1 MKHFSRIKYT
11 TIFAAVVLS
20 AFFFSC
26 ANVGYPSG
34 GEVDKTAPK
43 ATAFEP
49 TNETKNFTSN
59 NIVIHFDEY
68 IQLKDVDNQVLISPP
83 FEHKAEIVAKG
94 KYVSIKIK
102 DTLLPNTT
110 YLFQFKNAIVD
121 NNEGNAL
128 PSLDYVFS
136 TGDHLDSLSVKGKVV
151 DGLTLKP
158 DENIA
163 VLLYSE
169 FTDSAIAKSHPVYMT
184 KTDKNGVFKFKYLK
198 QGLYKIIA
206 LKDDDRSLTYNNAS
220 EKMAFS
226 TDTILPA
233 YIIDSVDTADSGL
246 ILHTFLP
253 EVGEQRITDS
263 KMTKSGKAIITTLY
277 PLVNATITSPE
288 NELITVLN
296 KSCDTLEVWTTKPTD
311 SLTLMIKDHSGIDDT
326 LKLRY
331 FKKKGRQ
338 GKENFYKTNAKATV
352 PYFDSIKITF
362 TNPID
367 SVMDNGKIV
376 CVQTKTDTFYTS
388 LILDQARLHALVA
401 LKLQPDSSYT
411 MLIPKGKIVDIY
423 GTPNDSITLKTKA
436 NTPNDYGAITIK
448 LVPATDTVQYIIQLL
463 TEKDEV
469 IAEKIYTGNALTFL
483 NITAGKYKIRAILD
497 VNANGQWDTGNYWQ
511 HLQPEE
517 VYYFSKTLELR
528 NNWEIEETFDL
539 KTIK

>member
-11 TIFAAVVLS
+11 TIFAVVVLS

-311 SLTLMIKDHSGIDDT
+311 SLTLMIKDLSGIDDT

-352 PYFDSIKITF
+352 PYFDSIKMTF

-483 NITAGKYKIRAILD
+483 NITAGQSYS
-497 VNANGQWDTGNYWQ
+497 Q
-511 HLQPEE
+511 
-517 VYYFSKTLELR
+517 
-528 NNWEIEETFDL
+528 
-539 KTIK
+539 

>member
-11 TIFAAVVLS
+11 TIFAVVVLS

-68 IQLKDVDNQVLISPP
+68 IQLKDADNQVLISPP

-352 PYFDSIKITF
+352 SYFDSIKMTF

-528 NNWEIEETFDL
+528 NNWEIEETFDIES
-539 KTIK
+539 KK

>member
-11 TIFAAVVLS
+11 TIFAVVVLS

-311 SLTLMIKDHSGIDDT
+311 SLTLMIKDPSGIDDT

-338 GKENFYKTNAKATV
+338 GKENFYKTNVKATV
-352 PYFDSIKITF
+352 PYFDSIKMTF

-528 NNWEIEETFDL
+528 NNWEIEETFDIES
-539 KTIK
+539 KK

>member
-11 TIFAAVVLS
+11 TIFAVVVLS

-83 FEHKAEIVAKG
+83 FEHKAEIVSKG

-311 SLTLMIKDHSGIDDT
+311 SLTLMIKDPSGIDDT

-528 NNWEIEETFDL
+528 NNWEIEETFDI

>member
-1 MKHFSRIKYT
+1 
-11 TIFAAVVLS
+11 
-20 AFFFSC
+20 
-26 ANVGYPSG
+26 
-34 GEVDKTAPK
+34 
-43 ATAFEP
+43 
-49 TNETKNFTSN
+49 
-59 NIVIHFDEY
+59 
-68 IQLKDVDNQVLISPP
+68 
-83 FEHKAEIVAKG
+83 
-94 KYVSIKIK
+94 
-102 DTLLPNTT
+102 
-110 YLFQFKNAIVD
+110 
-121 NNEGNAL
+121 
-128 PSLDYVFS
+128 
-136 TGDHLDSLSVKGKVV
+136 
-151 DGLTLKP
+151 
-158 DENIA
+158 
-163 VLLYSE
+163 
-169 FTDSAIAKSHPVYMT
+169 
-184 KTDKNGVFKFKYLK
+184 
-198 QGLYKIIA
+198 
-206 LKDDDRSLTYNNAS
+206 
-220 EKMAFS
+220 
-226 TDTILPA
+226 
-233 YIIDSVDTADSGL
+233 
-246 ILHTFLP
+246 
-253 EVGEQRITDS
+253 
-263 KMTKSGKAIITTLY
+263 MTKSGKAIITTLY

-311 SLTLMIKDHSGIDDT
+311 SLTLMIKDLSGIDDT

-352 PYFDSIKITF
+352 PYFDSIKMTF

-497 VNANGQWDTGNYWQ
+497 VNANGQWETGNYWQ

-517 VYYFSKTLELR
+517 VYYFPKTLELR
-528 NNWEIEETFDL
+528 NNWEIEETFDIES
-539 KTIK
+539 KK

>member
-311 SLTLMIKDHSGIDDT
+311 SLTLMIKDPSGIDDT

-352 PYFDSIKITF
+352 PYFDSIKMTF

>member
-11 TIFAAVVLS
+11 TIFAVVVLS

-277 PLVNATITSPE
+277 PLVNAAITSPE

-311 SLTLMIKDHSGIDDT
+311 SLTLMIKDPSGIDDT

-352 PYFDSIKITF
+352 PYFDSIKMTF

-511 HLQPEE
+511 HLQPEK
-517 VYYFSKTLELR
+517 VYYFPKTLELR
-528 NNWEIEETFDL
+528 NNWEIEETFDIES
-539 KTIK
+539 KK

>member
-11 TIFAAVVLS
+11 TIFAVVVLS

-226 TDTILPA
+226 NDTILPA

-311 SLTLMIKDHSGIDDT
+311 SLTLMIKDPSGIDDT

-352 PYFDSIKITF
+352 PYFDSIKMTF

-528 NNWEIEETFDL
+528 NNWEIEETFDI

>member
-11 TIFAAVVLS
+11 TIFAVVVLS

-226 TDTILPA
+226 NDTILPA

-311 SLTLMIKDHSGIDDT
+311 SLTLMIKDPSGIDDT

-352 PYFDSIKITF
+352 PYFDSIKMTF

-497 VNANGQWDTGNYWQ
+497 INANGQWDTGNYWE

-528 NNWEIEETFDL
+528 NNWEIEETFDIES
-539 KTIK
+539 KK

>member
-11 TIFAAVVLS
+11 TIFAVVVLS

-311 SLTLMIKDHSGIDDT
+311 SLTLMIKDLSGIDDT

-352 PYFDSIKITF
+352 PYFDSIKMTF

-497 VNANGQWDTGNYWQ
+497 VNANGQWETGNYWQ

-517 VYYFSKTLELR
+517 VYYFPKTLELR
-528 NNWEIEETFDL
+528 NNWEIEETFDIES
-539 KTIK
+539 KK

>member
-11 TIFAAVVLS
+11 TIFAVVVLS

-311 SLTLMIKDHSGIDDT
+311 SLTLMIKDPSGIDDT

-352 PYFDSIKITF
+352 PYFDSIKMTF

-528 NNWEIEETFDL
+528 NNWEIEETFDIES
-539 KTIK
+539 KK

>member
-11 TIFAAVVLS
+11 TIFAVVVLS

-198 QGLYKIIA
+198 QGSYKIIA

-226 TDTILPA
+226 NDTILPA

-311 SLTLMIKDHSGIDDT
+311 SLTLMIKDPSGIDDT

-448 LVPATDTVQYIIQLL
+448 LVPTTDTVQYIIQLL

-528 NNWEIEETFDL
+528 NNWEIEETFDIES
-539 KTIK
+539 KK

>member
-68 IQLKDVDNQVLISPP
+68 IQLKDADNQVLISPP

-311 SLTLMIKDHSGIDDT
+311 SLTLMIKDPSGIDDT

-338 GKENFYKTNAKATV
+338 GKENFYKTNVKATV
-352 PYFDSIKITF
+352 PYFDSIKMTF

-411 MLIPKGKIVDIY
+411 MLIPKGKMVDIY

-528 NNWEIEETFDL
+528 NNWEIEETFDIES
-539 KTIK
+539 KK

>member
-11 TIFAAVVLS
+11 TIFAVVVLS

-277 PLVNATITSPE
+277 PLVNATITSSE

-311 SLTLMIKDHSGIDDT
+311 SLTLMIKDPSGIDDT

-331 FKKKGRQ
+331 FKKKG
-338 GKENFYKTNAKATV
+338 NLSF
-352 PYFDSIKITF
+352 
-362 TNPID
+362 
-367 SVMDNGKIV
+367 
-376 CVQTKTDTFYTS
+376 C
-388 LILDQARLHALVA
+388 
-401 LKLQPDSSYT
+401 SS
-411 MLIPKGKIVDIY
+411 
-423 GTPNDSITLKTKA
+423 S
-436 NTPNDYGAITIK
+436 
-448 LVPATDTVQYIIQLL
+448 
-463 TEKDEV
+463 
-469 IAEKIYTGNALTFL
+469 
-483 NITAGKYKIRAILD
+483 
-497 VNANGQWDTGNYWQ
+497 
-511 HLQPEE
+511 H
-517 VYYFSKTLELR
+517 
-528 NNWEIEETFDL
+528 
-539 KTIK
+539 

>member
-11 TIFAAVVLS
+11 TIFAVVVLS

-311 SLTLMIKDHSGIDDT
+311 SLALMIKDPSGIDDT

-352 PYFDSIKITF
+352 PYFDSIKMTF

-497 VNANGQWDTGNYWQ
+497 VNANGQWDTGNYWE
-511 HLQPEE
+511 HLQPEK
-517 VYYFSKTLELR
+517 VYYFPKTLELR
-528 NNWEIEETFDL
+528 NNWEIEETFDIES
-539 KTIK
+539 KK

>member
-11 TIFAAVVLS
+11 TIFAVVVLS

-277 PLVNATITSPE
+277 PLVNAAITSPE

-311 SLTLMIKDHSGIDDT
+311 SLTLMIKDPSGIDDT

-352 PYFDSIKITF
+352 PYFDSIKMTF

-528 NNWEIEETFDL
+528 NNWEIEETFDIES
-539 KTIK
+539 KK

>member
-11 TIFAAVVLS
+11 TIFAVVVLS

-311 SLTLMIKDHSGIDDT
+311 SLTLMIKDLSGIDDT

-511 HLQPEE
+511 HLQPEK
-517 VYYFSKTLELR
+517 VYYFPKTLELR
-528 NNWEIEETFDL
+528 NNWEIEETFDIES
-539 KTIK
+539 KK

>member
-11 TIFAAVVLS
+11 TIFAVVVLA

-68 IQLKDVDNQVLISPP
+68 IQLKDADNQVLISPP

-338 GKENFYKTNAKATV
+338 GKENFYKTNVKATV
-352 PYFDSIKITF
+352 PYFDSIKMTF

-411 MLIPKGKIVDIY
+411 MLIPKGKMVDIY

>member
-11 TIFAAVVLS
+11 TIFAVVVLA

-68 IQLKDVDNQVLISPP
+68 IQLKDADNQVLISPP

-338 GKENFYKTNAKATV
+338 GKENFYKTNVKATV
-352 PYFDSIKITF
+352 PYFDSIKMTF

-411 MLIPKGKIVDIY
+411 MLIPKGKMVDIY

-539 KTIK
+539 KTMK

>member
-11 TIFAAVVLS
+11 TIFAVVVLA

-352 PYFDSIKITF
+352 PYFDSIKMTF

-511 HLQPEE
+511 HLQPEK
-517 VYYFSKTLELR
+517 VYYFPKTLELR
-528 NNWEIEETFDL
+528 NNWEIEETFDIES
-539 KTIK
+539 KK

>member
-11 TIFAAVVLS
+11 TIFAVVVLS

-121 NNEGNAL
+121 NNEGNVL

-277 PLVNATITSPE
+277 PLVNATITSSE

-311 SLTLMIKDHSGIDDT
+311 SLTLMIKDPSGIDDT

-352 PYFDSIKITF
+352 PYFDSIKMTF

-528 NNWEIEETFDL
+528 NNWEIEETFDIES
-539 KTIK
+539 KK

>member
-11 TIFAAVVLS
+11 TIFAVVVLS

-311 SLTLMIKDHSGIDDT
+311 SLTLMIKDPSGIDDT

-511 HLQPEE
+511 HLQPEK
-517 VYYFSKTLELR
+517 VYYFPKTLELR
-528 NNWEIEETFDL
+528 NNWEIEETFDIES
-539 KTIK
+539 KK

>member
-11 TIFAAVVLS
+11 TIFAVVVLS

-277 PLVNATITSPE
+277 PLVNATITSSE

-311 SLTLMIKDHSGIDDT
+311 SLTLMIKDPSGIDDT

-497 VNANGQWDTGNYWQ
+497 INANGQWDTGNYWQ

-528 NNWEIEETFDL
+528 NNWEIEETFDIES
-539 KTIK
+539 KK

>member
-11 TIFAAVVLS
+11 TIFAVVVLS

-311 SLTLMIKDHSGIDDT
+311 SLTLMIKDPSGIDDT

-511 HLQPEE
+511 HLQPEK

>member
-11 TIFAAVVLS
+11 TIFAVVVLS

-163 VLLYSE
+163 VSLYSE

-311 SLTLMIKDHSGIDDT
+311 SLTLMIKDLSGIDDT

-352 PYFDSIKITF
+352 PYFDSIKMTF

-411 MLIPKGKIVDIY
+411 MLIPKGKMVDIY

>member
-11 TIFAAVVLS
+11 TIFAVVVLS

-311 SLTLMIKDHSGIDDT
+311 SLTLMIKDPSGIDDT

-352 PYFDSIKITF
+352 PYFDSIKMTF

-411 MLIPKGKIVDIY
+411 MLIPKGKMVDIY

>member
-11 TIFAAVVLS
+11 TIFAVVVLS

-246 ILHTFLP
+246 ILHTFCP
-253 EVGEQRITDS
+253 KWVS
-263 KMTKSGKAIITTLY
+263 
-277 PLVNATITSPE
+277 
-288 NELITVLN
+288 NEL
-296 KSCDTLEVWTTKPTD
+296 
-311 SLTLMIKDHSGIDDT
+311 
-326 LKLRY
+326 
-331 FKKKGRQ
+331 Q
-338 GKENFYKTNAKATV
+338 
-352 PYFDSIKITF
+352 
-362 TNPID
+362 
-367 SVMDNGKIV
+367 IV
-376 CVQTKTDTFYTS
+376 
-388 LILDQARLHALVA
+388 R
-401 LKLQPDSSYT
+401 
-411 MLIPKGKIVDIY
+411 
-423 GTPNDSITLKTKA
+423 
-436 NTPNDYGAITIK
+436 
-448 LVPATDTVQYIIQLL
+448 
-463 TEKDEV
+463 
-469 IAEKIYTGNALTFL
+469 
-483 NITAGKYKIRAILD
+483 
-497 VNANGQWDTGNYWQ
+497 
-511 HLQPEE
+511 
-517 VYYFSKTLELR
+517 
-528 NNWEIEETFDL
+528 
-539 KTIK
+539 